1 MAKIIDKIV
10 QSATEPSKND
20 LWLNDGQLKAF
31 QNGQWKPLSPQGQG
45 GQGGGENSN
54 TESLILNI
62 EELKDINYEEL
73 KNKIIYIT
81 DGIEIKQ
88 TDSIYYD
95 DTYKRCEIII
105 VLGKKI
111 HYIIINDK
119 GADNEFDEYEL
130 SYNINEFNGEE
141 NENSIKSKNFI
152 LLLCNPAFCAIFN
165 KYSENKYN
173 INISDSYLEDAYNKI
188 TGVINVKLNI
198 PKGKDTYITN
208 EIYAFTITSL
218 YSHISRYD
226 VCNKAF
232 DSLNYIG
239 KEIYYGNSFNLS
251 NIWAIDIGHESSIDT
266 FVFDVIDMYDNKI
279 LYKGKF
285 ATIENGKFSIL
296 NGAVLET
303 YDVNYSTGAITLSK
317 SIDLVSLEARI
328 VALEGA

>member
-1 MAKIIDKIV
+1 MNKQRMSNILSSIQMNTRDRKDFIDELSKLG
-10 QSATEPSKND
+10 QS
-20 LWLNDGQLKAF
+20 
-31 QNGQWKPLSPQGQG
+31 
-45 GQGGGENSN
+45 GQGGGEGGEENLN
-54 TESLILNI
+54 TESLILTI
-62 EELKDINYEEL
+62 EELKNINYEEV

-88 TDSIYYD
+88 SDSIYYD

-111 HYIIINDK
+111 HYIIINDE
-119 GADNEFDEYEL
+119 GASNEFDEYDS
-130 SYNINEFNGEE
+130 SYNINEFYGEA

-165 KYSENKYN
+165 KYFENKYD
-173 INISDSYLEDAYNKI
+173 INILDSYIEDAYNKI

-198 PKGKDTYITN
+198 PKRKDAYITN
-208 EIYAFTITSL
+208 ETYSFTITSL

-232 DSLNYIG
+232 DSFNYIG
-239 KEIYYGNSFNLS
+239 IETYYGNAFNL
-251 NIWAIDIGHESSIDT
+251 IGIYAIDIGDVSSIENHI
-266 FVFDVIDMYDNKI
+266 FDIMEMYGNRI
-279 LYKGKF
+279 LYKGKL

-303 YDVNYSTGAITLSK
+303 YDINYSTGAITLSK
-317 SIDLVSLEARI
+317 SIDLVTLADKLASL
-328 VALEGA
+328 